1 MAQEPET
8 PYESAA
14 ARREAEIMDTMPH
27 EHHMLPVWFF
37 IGVILSIYGV
47 MLFVN
52 GILEI
57 SNPPGAVLQEL
68 HSPIWWGAIMAVV
81 GVIFTYTNRPG
92 TQG

>member
-1 MAQEPET
+1 MAEKPET
-8 PYESAA
+8 SGESFA
-14 ARREAEIMDTMPH
+14 ARREAEIMDTTPH

-52 GILEI
+52 GIREF
-57 SNPPGAVLQEL
+57 SNPPGTVLQEL
-68 HSPIWWGAIMAVV
+68 HAPIWWGAIMAVV